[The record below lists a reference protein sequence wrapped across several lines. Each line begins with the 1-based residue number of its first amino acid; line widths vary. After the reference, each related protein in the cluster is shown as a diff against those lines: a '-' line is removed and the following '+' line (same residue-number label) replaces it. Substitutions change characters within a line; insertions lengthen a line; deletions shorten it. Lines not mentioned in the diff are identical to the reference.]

1 MCKMVG
7 AGQRRAVRLLLLLGV
22 GTAPLA
28 GFHLTSPS
36 VQLRRPHALTR
47 RVAAP
52 RCRPE
57 HRPADQHSSFIA
69 CRQQAVTFAHSHAVR
84 RLATGQR
91 ERIHAQLCEHE
102 NGRGRN
108 DSSSNDNGL
117 VAGSAL
123 AASALIFEALQVAGT
138 AVVFVIAQRYTETS
152 SPAEVREAIGLR
164 KGSQCFHFTRRTQR
178 VAVEGAH
185 YCGKLNTSWRGVHRL
200 PPCIQV
206 VGLLVGYLQSL
217 GDAGYA
223 VFAALMVFLQVIP
236 VAAAFVLTVASG
248 AIFGPAKGVAVV
260 LMCSTISATISFLL
274 ARTFGRSL
282 VLQAARESPTYQTL
296 DKAFSH
302 AGFGT
307 AFTLILLLR

>member
-1 MCKMVG
+1 MVG

-102 NGRGRN
+102 NGCGRN

-152 SPAEVREAIGLR
+152 SPAEVREAIGPR
-164 KGSQCFHFTRRTQR
+164 KGSQCFHFTRRTHRFAMWR
-178 VAVEGAH
+178 VHIIAASSTQVGAEFTD
-185 YCGKLNTSWRGVHRL
+185 CPLAFRWWDCWLAICR
-200 PPCIQV
+200 
-206 VGLLVGYLQSL
+206 
-217 GDAGYA
+217 AW
-223 VFAALMVFLQVIP
+223 VIP

-302 AGFGT
+302 AGCRA
-307 AFTLILLLR
+307 AFKHGGPRTDSLRRVGGEQLT